1 MMKEEK
7 VSLKRESP
15 KTPKEPVFV
24 LEDLLDDAQKL
35 KEAIR
40 YRFSKET
47 FVNTLFLEKY
57 LDLFFKEF
65 ERVKD
70 DGEVKKKL
78 KGLLSENM
86 GREERSLL
94 LLGLVKD
101 VTS

>member
-40 YRFSKET
+40 YRFSME
-47 FVNTLFLEKY
+47 Y
-57 LDLFFKEF
+57 S
-65 ERVKD
+65 
-70 DGEVKKKL
+70 G
-78 KGLLSENM
+78 
-86 GREERSLL
+86 
-94 LLGLVKD
+94 
-101 VTS
+101 